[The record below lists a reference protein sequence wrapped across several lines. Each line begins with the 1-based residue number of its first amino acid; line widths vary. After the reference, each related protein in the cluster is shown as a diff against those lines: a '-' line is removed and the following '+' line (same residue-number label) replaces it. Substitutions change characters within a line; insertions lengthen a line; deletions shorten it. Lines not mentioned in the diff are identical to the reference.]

1 MSQKYILS
9 ALLTL
14 SCCLST
20 ASNSDVAISVRTGL
34 DLTSYH
40 SSPKFAPAFA
50 GTEHFPMGNITVG
63 IDKELSTEFSAGIS
77 STYNYL
83 YIAALE
89 TSVPILRSSAHA
101 NYHLSKSSRVGLS
114 ASIAHAN
121 VFSNDGDNLFFG
133 YIHHLMLGLNIKNYI
148 SEQIFTHIELIVDA
162 TPSLTQSIGLLPLDA
177 KTLAISHG
185 ISSVELTPYIASISV
200 GYDFDLDSINLEKLI

>member
-9 ALLTL
+9 VLLTF
-14 SCCLST
+14 SFFLST
-20 ASNSDVAISVRTGL
+20 ASDSNLNISVRTGL
-34 DLTSYH
+34 DMTSYH
-40 SSPKFAPAFA
+40 SNPKFAPMLA

-63 IDKELSTEFSAGIS
+63 VDKELSTEFSAGIS
-77 STYNYL
+77 GTYNYL
-83 YIAALE
+83 YIPTLE

-101 NYHLSKSSRVGLS
+101 NYHLSKVSHVGLS

-121 VFSNDGDNLFFG
+121 IISNEGDNLFFG

-148 SEQIFTHIELIVDA
+148 SEQIFTHIELSIDA
-162 TPSLTQSIGLLPLDA
+162 TPAQTQSIGLFPLNT

-185 ISSVELTPYIASISV
+185 ISSIKSSPYIASISV
-200 GYDFDLDSINLEKLI
+200 GYDFDLDSINLETLI

>member
-20 ASNSDVAISVRTGL
+20 AGKSDLAISVRTGL

-40 SSPKFAPAFA
+40 TSPKFAPMLAE
-50 GTEHFPMGNITVG
+50 TEHFPMGNITIGV
-63 IDKELSTEFSAGIS
+63 DKELSSEFSAGIS

-83 YIAALE
+83 YIPAFE
-89 TSVPILRSSAHA
+89 ISVPILRSSAHA
-101 NYHLSKSSRVGLS
+101 NYHLSKASQIGLS
-114 ASIAHAN
+114 ASIAHVN
-121 VFSNDGDNLFFG
+121 VKQYNYLFG
-133 YIHHLMLGLNIKNYI
+133 YINHLMLGLNIKNYI

-162 TPSLTQSIGLLPLDA
+162 TPSQTKSIGLFPLHSNA
-177 KTLAISHG
+177 LFTSHG
-185 ISSVELTPYIASISV
+185 ISSLESSPYIASISV
-200 GYDFDLDSINLEKLI
+200 GYDFDLENINLEKLI